1 MAYSDNDK
9 KAKLT
14 YLYVY
19 MYLCAT
25 LVILYLL
32 QKSIQWPDVIVVVVE
47 GISFSSVWQYLVFE
61 RKKIMALILYLN
73 NSGLS
78 ALGNIGLTHAIFFV
92 NMRNGIILE
101 KLVKVKYTKNDR
113 VFENLNFNP

>member
-61 RKKIMALILYLN
+61 RKKIHKNGSLWQCFALCRRRRKRWEFLQ
-73 NSGLS
+73 
-78 ALGNIGLTHAIFFV
+78 LGPNWS
-92 NMRNGIILE
+92 
-101 KLVKVKYTKNDR
+101 TKHIR
-113 VFENLNFNP
+113 VVSL

>member
-25 LVILYLL
+25 LGILYLL
-32 QKSIQWPDVIVVVVE
+32 QKSIQWPDVIVVASD
-47 GISFSSVWQYLVFE
+47 GNFFNWAQT
-61 RKKIMALILYLN
+61 RALN
-73 NSGLS
+73 
-78 ALGNIGLTHAIFFV
+78 
-92 NMRNGIILE
+92 ILE
-101 KLVKVKYTKNDR
+101 LCHYIKDVTYLI
-113 VFENLNFNP
+113 